1 MVAKVLPDPEKAYP
15 TSDDAV
21 FFHREITKATTY
33 AYNLCHKLSTNL
45 SNGLILNSPV
55 ATTGTDTVNPDSSFS
70 ILNTG
75 GYAYGFYVRNLGG
88 HYKHSLDVIDNNIET
103 LIIELFLKEWWL
115 KCAIA
120 EAYKV
125 SVSDVAMFT
134 ATLNSSTYALYKP
147 TFSIAPSWSEADVT
161 ITVTDTETIETDTTG
176 TDSTGTTTTQTPEV
190 LYFETFSAFPS
201 TGTVDIIYVDRSTN
215 SMYDWNGYAY
225 QVYGGTAGEYS
236 VLYVEEN
243 SKFVV
248 HGLGKMAPHVEGT
261 DSDGNTFEPVWVP
274 TDVNSGTASWNTAGS
289 GILRFN

>member
-1 MVAKVLPDPEKAYP
+1 
-15 TSDDAV
+15 
-21 FFHREITKATTY
+21 
-33 AYNLCHKLSTNL
+33 
-45 SNGLILNSPV
+45 
-55 ATTGTDTVNPDSSFS
+55 
-70 ILNTG
+70 
-75 GYAYGFYVRNLGG
+75 
-88 HYKHSLDVIDNNIET
+88 
-103 LIIELFLKEWWL
+103 
-115 KCAIA
+115 
-120 EAYKV
+120 
-125 SVSDVAMFT
+125 MFT

-147 TFSIAPSWSEADVT
+147 TLSIAPSWSEASVT

-190 LYFETFSAFPS
+190 LYFDTFSAFPS